1 MHTMKASFPIFNILV
16 SVTTLLQCS
25 VVYTGYY
32 FFSTHE
38 CQREKKKMSCVPRT
52 ANNCCLIR
60 ALSPKCTAIVSSTIV
75 PCPSVLVAYGP
86 SQCPLKCKRIMP
98 NVQNPQ
104 PRIAPRSQFKGGLH
118 REEKVFLLIDLQHN
132 WSDFCFVY
140 FKKKLGFIARRNCR
154 LLRVE
159 YSKIIITAKQ
169 MEIIFS
175 MISVSAGV

>member
-1 MHTMKASFPIFNILV
+1 MSQHCYNA
-16 SVTTLLQCS
+16 LLCIRAI
-25 VVYTGYY
+25 T

-60 ALSPKCTAIVSSTIV
+60 ALSSKCTAIVSSTIV

-86 SQCPLKCKRIMP
+86 CQCPLKCKRIMP

-132 WSDFCFVY
+132 WSDFCLAYV
-140 FKKKLGFIARRNCR
+140 KKKLGFIVRRSCR

-159 YSKIIITAKQ
+159 YSKIVITAKQ

>member
-1 MHTMKASFPIFNILV
+1 MLCCV
-16 SVTTLLQCS
+16 YGLLL
-25 VVYTGYY
+25 